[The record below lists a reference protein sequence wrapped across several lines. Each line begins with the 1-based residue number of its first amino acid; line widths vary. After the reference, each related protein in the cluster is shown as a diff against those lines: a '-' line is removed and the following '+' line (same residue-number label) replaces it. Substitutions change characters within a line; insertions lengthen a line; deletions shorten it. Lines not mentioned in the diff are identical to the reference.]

1 MSGKKRPVWGIPLLG
16 LAVTAAVDMA
26 GVLLVTL
33 LTVRGIT
40 GEGKAVPLLAAA
52 ALAATFI
59 GGCVAG
65 TGILG
70 AAGALVNS
78 ALFGVL
84 LVLLGFG
91 VWDGVTARG
100 LPVLAMVLLGGLL
113 SWLAGRKVGKR
124 PGKRLV
130 KSNKKPHK
138 R

>member
-1 MSGKKRPVWGIPLLG
+1 MSGKKRPVWGILLLG

-33 LTVRGIT
+33 LTVRGMI
-40 GEGKAVPLLAAA
+40 GEERAVRLLAK
-52 ALAATFI
+52 
-59 GGCVAG
+59 
-65 TGILG
+65 TGKLG
-70 AAGALVNS
+70 VAGALVNS

-84 LVLLGFG
+84 LVLLGYG
-91 VWDGVTARG
+91 IWDGVTVQG
-100 LPVLAMVLLGGLL
+100 LPVLVMVLLGGFL

-130 KSNKKPHK
+130 KSNKKLRK